1 VVRIECRKEVI
12 DMTRIVAV
20 TLLALLAAGT
30 APALAAPTPADR
42 PVLLADAQAF
52 ESQGV
57 PSPISQWEVSENR
70 RELASAVSAEK
81 FLDGASAAAAAWVF
95 LCLVF

>member
-1 VVRIECRKEVI
+1 
-12 DMTRIVAV
+12 MTRIVAV
-20 TLLALLAAGT
+20 TLLALVLLAAGT

-57 PSPISQWEVSENR
+57 PSPISQWEISENR

-81 FLDGASAAAAAWVF
+81 FLDGAATAAAVWVF
-95 LCLVF
+95 LCLAF